1 MVLCLRAAVYDNHA
15 SAGIDSCFCED
26 LQKQR
31 LWDVVGAGARD
42 EEAARLQQLQGT
54 QVNLLIAALGGR
66 DAVAIL
72 GESRWIQ
79 DDHLELAA
87 HLVVLLQNVEGIAF
101 AKIDVGDGIQLLIAP
116 RGCDRSGSHVSGLHV
131 LAVAGYRESEAAVV
145 AEAVEH
151 FAGGIAASGQMI
163 LALVEE

>member
-42 EEAARLQQLQGT
+42 KEAARLQQLQGT
-54 QVNLLIAALGGR
+54 KVNLLIAALGGR

-72 GESRWIQ
+72 CESRWVENH
-79 DDHLELAA
+79 HLELAS
-87 HLVVLLQNVEGIAF
+87 HLVVLLQDVEGIAF
-101 AKIDVGDGIQLLIAP
+101 AKSDVGDGIDLLIAA
-116 RGCDRSGSHVSGLHV
+116 RGCNCRGGHVSSLHM
-131 LAVAGYRESEAAVV
+131 LAVAGHRQSEAPVV

-151 FAGGIAASGQMI
+151 FAGGIAAS
-163 LALVEE
+163 